1 MEVNVWLITTSLGV
15 GAVLLYIQSNVTS
28 LFLKS
33 YRVTGMR
40 QLRLITLSFIFFIL
54 ATSSMLTINILLS
67 LYYSEIPL
75 KVVLIYR
82 EFSTFL
88 YNVIFSIG
96 LFFLLLSS
104 TRFSLT
110 TYSIKPLI
118 TLPTLGIITSEE
130 TLDRIL
136 LINKYG
142 RIAVDIVII
151 IEASFLLTLYLT
163 YSEKEVI
170 TGKLWTLGILL
181 IMFSRGVDI
190 LPTKPYSETFIIF
203 MDMVAFILIYLMKKE
218 AEIMY
223 RGRT

>member
-110 TYSIKPLI
+110 TYSITPLI

>member
-1 MEVNVWLITTSLGV
+1 VEVNVWLITTSLGV